1 MPSKKQKTVFNI
13 FEGLNDS
20 EINSILSLGEEVT
33 FNKGALI
40 LVESVR
46 TSEIYIIMEGR
57 VSIDIGSVSFDKGV
71 RAKIQLAVLRQGAIF
86 GEMAF
91 LENQRR
97 TANVTAIDKVNV
109 VKIDRDKLLDLFS
122 KNHYIGYIFMR
133 NLSFIL
139 SQRLEDTNFMLR
151 DDIKRFS

>member
-1 MPSKKQKTVFNI
+1 MPSKKQKTIFNI
-13 FEGLNDS
+13 LEGLNDS
-20 EINSILSLGEEVT
+20 EKNSILSLGQEVT
-33 FNKGALI
+33 YNKGASILI
-40 LVESVR
+40 ESVR

-57 VSIDIGSVSFDKGV
+57 VSIDIGSVSFDKGI
-71 RAKIQLAVLRQGAIF
+71 RAKIQLAVLRQGDIF

-97 TANVTAIDKVNV
+97 TANVTAIDKLNV
-109 VKIDRDKLLDLFS
+109 IKIDRNNLLELFDKY
-122 KNHYIGYIFMR
+122 NYIGYIFMR

-139 SQRLEDTNFMLR
+139 SQRLEDANFMLR

>member
-1 MPSKKQKTVFNI
+1 MPTKKQKTVFNI
-13 FEGLNDS
+13 FEGLKDS
-20 EINSILSLGEEVT
+20 EINSILSLGEELT
-33 FNKGALI
+33 FNKGASI
-40 LVESVR
+40 LVESVK

-57 VSIDIGSVSFDKGV
+57 VSIDIGSVSFDKGL
-71 RAKIQLAVLRQGAIF
+71 RAKIQLALLRQGAIF

-97 TANVTAIDKVNV
+97 TANVTAIDRVNV
-109 VKIDRDKLLDLFS
+109 VKIDRDKLLNLFD
-122 KNHYIGYIFMR
+122 KNNYIGYIFMR

>member
-20 EINSILSLGEEVT
+20 EKYSILSLGQEVT
-33 FNKGALI
+33 YNKGESILI
-40 LVESVR
+40 ESVR

-57 VSIDIGSVSFDKGV
+57 VSIDIGSVSFDKGI
-71 RAKIQLAVLRQGAIF
+71 RAKIQLAVLRPGDIF

-97 TANVTAIDKVNV
+97 TANVTTIDKVNV
-109 VKIDRDKLLDLFS
+109 IKVDRNNLLELFDK
-122 KNHYIGYIFMR
+122 NNYIGYIFMR

-139 SQRLEDTNFMLR
+139 SQRLEDANFMLR

>member
-1 MPSKKQKTVFNI
+1 MTSKKPKTIFNI

-20 EINSILSLGEEVT
+20 EKNSILVLGQEVT
-33 FNKGALI
+33 YDKGASILI
-40 LVESVR
+40 ESVR
-46 TSEIYIIMEGR
+46 TSDIYIIIDGR
-57 VSIDIGSVSFDKGV
+57 VRIDIGSVSFDKGIKS
-71 RAKIQLAVLRQGAIF
+71 KIQLAVLRRGDIF

-97 TANVTAIDKVNV
+97 TADVTAIDKVNV
-109 VKIDRDKLLDLFS
+109 IKINRDNLLELFN
-122 KNHYIGYIFMR
+122 KNNYIGYIFMR

>member
-1 MPSKKQKTVFNI
+1 MPSKKQKTIFNI
-13 FEGLNDS
+13 LEGLNDS
-20 EINSILSLGEEVT
+20 EKNSILSLGQEVT
-33 FNKGALI
+33 YNKGASILI
-40 LVESVR
+40 ESVR

-57 VSIDIGSVSFDKGV
+57 VSIDIGSVSFDKGI
-71 RAKIQLAVLRQGAIF
+71 RAKIQLAVLRQGDIF

-109 VKIDRDKLLDLFS
+109 IKIDRNNLLELFDKY
-122 KNHYIGYIFMR
+122 NYIGYIFMR

-139 SQRLEDTNFMLR
+139 SQRLEDANFMLR

>member
-1 MPSKKQKTVFNI
+1 MPSKKQKTIFNI
-13 FEGLNDS
+13 LEGLNDS
-20 EINSILSLGEEVT
+20 EKNSILSLGQEVT
-33 FNKGALI
+33 YNKGASILI
-40 LVESVR
+40 ESVR

-57 VSIDIGSVSFDKGV
+57 VSIDIGSVSFDKGI
-71 RAKIQLAVLRQGAIF
+71 RAKIQLAVLRPGDIF

-109 VKIDRDKLLDLFS
+109 IKIDRNNLLELFDKY
-122 KNHYIGYIFMR
+122 NYIGYIFMR

-139 SQRLEDTNFMLR
+139 SQRLEDANFMLR

>member
-1 MPSKKQKTVFNI
+1 MPAKKEKTIFNI

-20 EINSILSLGEEVT
+20 EKNSILSLGQEVT
-33 FNKGALI
+33 HDKGASILI
-40 LVESVR
+40 ESVR
-46 TSEIYIIMEGR
+46 TSDIYIIMDGR
-57 VSIDIGSVSFDKGV
+57 VSIDIGSVSFDKGI
-71 RAKIQLAVLRQGAIF
+71 RAKMQLAVLRQGDIF

-97 TANVTAIDKVNV
+97 TANVTAIDKVHV
-109 VKIDRDKLLDLFS
+109 IKIERNNLLELFDK
-122 KNHYIGYIFMR
+122 NNYIGYIFMR

>member
-1 MPSKKQKTVFNI
+1 MPSNKIKTIFNI

-20 EINSILSLGEEVT
+20 EKNSILSLGQEVT
-33 FNKGALI
+33 YDKGVSILI
-40 LVESVR
+40 ESVR
-46 TSEIYIIMEGR
+46 TSDIYIIIDGR
-57 VSIDIGSVSFDKGV
+57 VRIDIGSVSFDKGIKS
-71 RAKIQLAVLRQGAIF
+71 KIQLAVLRRGDIF

-97 TANVTAIDKVNV
+97 TADVTAIDKVNV
-109 VKIDRDKLLDLFS
+109 IKINRDNLLELFN
-122 KNHYIGYIFMR
+122 KNNYIGYVFMR